1 MTPEEEKK
9 ILASS
14 PIGTW
19 VILAVYSVLFTLGW
33 LAMYAVFVGRGPVS

>member
-14 PIGTW
+14 PVGTW
-19 VILAVYSVLFTLGW
+19 VILAVYGVIFTLAW
-33 LAMYAVFVGRGPVS
+33 LAMYAVFVSRGPVS

>member
-14 PIGTW
+14 PTGTW
-19 VILAVYSVLFTLGW
+19 VILSVYGVIFTLAW
-33 LAMYAVFVGRGPVS
+33 LGMYALFVSHGPVH

>member
-14 PIGTW
+14 PKGTW
-19 VILAVYSVLFTLGW
+19 VILAVYGVIFTLAW
-33 LAMYAVFVGRGPVS
+33 LAMYAVFVSRGPVS

>member
-19 VILAVYSVLFTLGW
+19 VILATYSVIFMLGW
-33 LAMYAVFVGRGPVS
+33 LGMYALFVSHGPVS

>member
-9 ILASS
+9 ILATS

-19 VILAVYSVLFTLGW
+19 VILATYGVIFTLGW
-33 LAMYAVFVGRGPVS
+33 LGMYALFLSRGSVH

>member
-14 PIGTW
+14 PKGTW
-19 VILAVYSVLFTLGW
+19 VILAVYGVIFTLAW
-33 LAMYAVFVGRGPVS
+33 LGMYAEFVSRGPVS

>member
-14 PIGTW
+14 PMGTW
-19 VILAVYSVLFTLGW
+19 VILAVYGVIFTLAW
-33 LAMYAVFVGRGPVS
+33 LAMYAVFVSRGPVS

>member
-9 ILASS
+9 ILATS

-19 VILAVYSVLFTLGW
+19 VILAIYSVLFTLGW
-33 LAMYAVFVGRGPVS
+33 LGMYALFVSKGPVS

>member
-14 PIGTW
+14 PKGTW
-19 VILAVYSVLFTLGW
+19 DILAVYGVIFTLAW
-33 LAMYAVFVGRGPVS
+33 LSMYAVFVSRGPVS

>member
-9 ILASS
+9 ILATS

-19 VILAVYSVLFTLGW
+19 VILAIYSVLFTLGW
-33 LAMYAVFVGRGPVS
+33 LGMYALFVSHGPVS